1 MTLFLRETG
10 RENRYPLFAGFAI
23 LIWREPFKSFE
34 AFGEV
39 IGIQEV
45 VEMLS

>member
-1 MTLFLRETG
+1 MAWIGVKPFGLFLPAFDDVFIRCES
-10 RENRYPLFAGFAI
+10 LKGF
-23 LIWREPFKSFE
+23 K

-45 VEMLS
+45 VEVLF

>member
-1 MTLFLRETG
+1 MGSVEFKTIWFLL
-10 RENRYPLFAGFAI
+10 PAFDDV